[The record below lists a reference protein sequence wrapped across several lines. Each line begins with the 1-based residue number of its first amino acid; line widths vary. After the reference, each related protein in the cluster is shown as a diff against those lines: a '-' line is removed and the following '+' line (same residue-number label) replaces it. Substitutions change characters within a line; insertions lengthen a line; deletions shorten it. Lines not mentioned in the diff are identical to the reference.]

1 MARPR
6 AVVTGGAG
14 FLGSHLCER
23 LLLDG
28 WSVLCLD
35 DLSTGAA
42 ANVVHLADVGP
53 FELVRTDVTEVVRID
68 GPVEAVLHF
77 ASPASPFDYLR
88 LPIET
93 LRVGSVGTLHALD
106 LAEGKQARFLLASTS
121 EAYGDPQ
128 VHPQPETY
136 WGHVNPVGPRGVY
149 DEAKRFA
156 EATTMAY
163 RRARGV
169 DTAIVRIF
177 NTHGPRMRPDDGRA
191 VPTFVRQALA
201 GEPLTIAG
209 DGSQTR
215 SIQYVDDLVEGVLRM
230 LGSTL
235 AGPVNI
241 GNPHEVSI
249 TELAALVCELTGS
262 GSEVVHVPR
271 PRGRP
276 DRPAPGHHAGPHRA
290 RVGAAGRARRRPA
303 PHDRLVPAARGPVR
317 RQLDRMS
324 AASGPG
330 HGRRAE
336 VVVVGAGPAGLTAA
350 RELARHDVATT
361 VLEADGVVGGISRT
375 VERDGWRF
383 DIGGHRFFT
392 KVPRVRRFWHE
403 VLPDDDFLVRPR
415 RSRILYRGRFYD
427 YPLRPLGALRNLGA
441 VEAARCAASYVRAR
455 IRPPADQSHLAGWVA
470 ARFGERLY
478 RHFFQS
484 YNEKVWGVPA
494 TAIRADWAAQ
504 RIKNLSLGGAVLT
517 AFGLRRGATIT
528 SLIERFHYPRLGPGM
543 MWERC
548 RELVEAAGCKVHLDR
563 PVTRIRH
570 EGGRA
575 VQVETTADGAVTTYP
590 CTHVVSSMPLA
601 DLLRVMDPPV
611 PAEVRAA
618 ADALRFRDFLT
629 VALVV
634 PDDAAFPDNWIYVHS
649 PEVRVG
655 RIQNFGAWS
664 PDMVKPGHTCLGL
677 EYFVFAGGDLW
688 ELPDAELV
696 ALGTRELAALGLVE
710 ASRVQAGYVVRMPK
724 AYPVYDEGFAA
735 NVAVLR
741 DWLAAHAPNVL
752 PVGRNGMHRY
762 NNQDHS
768 MLTAMLAVENIVGL
782 GAHDV
787 WSVNVEGDYHEE
799 SRTVAGTG
807 RDAPVL
813 PPVRHDPAAARG

>member
-1 MARPR
+1 
-6 AVVTGGAG
+6 
-14 FLGSHLCER
+14 
-23 LLLDG
+23 
-28 WSVLCLD
+28 
-35 DLSTGAA
+35 
-42 ANVVHLADVGP
+42 
-53 FELVRTDVTEVVRID
+53 
-68 GPVEAVLHF
+68 
-77 ASPASPFDYLR
+77 
-88 LPIET
+88 
-93 LRVGSVGTLHALD
+93 
-106 LAEGKQARFLLASTS
+106 
-121 EAYGDPQ
+121 
-128 VHPQPETY
+128 
-136 WGHVNPVGPRGVY
+136 
-149 DEAKRFA
+149 
-156 EATTMAY
+156 
-163 RRARGV
+163 
-169 DTAIVRIF
+169 
-177 NTHGPRMRPDDGRA
+177 
-191 VPTFVRQALA
+191 
-201 GEPLTIAG
+201 
-209 DGSQTR
+209 
-215 SIQYVDDLVEGVLRM
+215 
-230 LGSTL
+230 
-235 AGPVNI
+235 
-241 GNPHEVSI
+241 
-249 TELAALVCELTGS
+249 
-262 GSEVVHVPR
+262 
-271 PRGRP
+271 
-276 DRPAPGHHAGPHRA
+276 
-290 RVGAAGRARRRPA
+290 
-303 PHDRLVPAARGPVR
+303 
-317 RQLDRMS
+317 MS
-324 AASGPG
+324 AASGP
-330 HGRRAE
+330 GRRAE

-392 KVPRVRRFWHE
+392 KVPRIRRFWHE

-735 NVAVLR
+735 NVAALR

-782 GAHDV
+782 GEHDV
-787 WSVNVEGDYHEE
+787 WSVNLEGDYHEE
-799 SRTVAGTG
+799 SRSVSGTG

-813 PPVRHDPAAARG
+813 PPVRHDPATARG